1 MNKKEMKLNKLE
13 VWDGN
18 TCNAQALRQ
27 VGVDVLSAYP
37 ITPSTGTVE
46 GYASLHA
53 NGYVDGDIIMVESEH
68 AAMSGCI
75 GASAAGA
82 RTATATSSQGLA
94 LMIETLYQ
102 CSGMRLPVVLCLVTR
117 ALASPLNVN
126 GDHSDLYL
134 TRDSGWISI
143 YGKTAQEA
151 YDMTICAFKIGEHKD
166 VRLPVISAQDGFFT
180 SHTAQNVSPLS
191 DKQVASFVGVPPMIN
206 SLLDFNNP
214 VTYGVQTEE
223 DWHFE
228 HKAKQHN
235 ALMNSKKIIQ
245 KVFADFEKLSGR
257 KYNIV
262 ESYNIDKA
270 DVVIVCIG
278 SLYTSAHIVVD
289 KLKKEGINVGLIT
302 PRMFRPFPMEEISEL
317 LQDAKIIVCM
327 NKSAPGG
334 SVGAL
339 YNEIAGALFNSKSKA
354 LLKDIICGLG
364 GRDITLA
371 DIENVFRNALK
382 DYKENKINPIQ
393 SFIGVRGPKLEF
405 YNIKDTK

>member
-1 MNKKEMKLNKLE
+1 MNKKEMKLNEIE

-18 TCNAQALRQ
+18 TCSAQALRQ

-46 GYASLHA
+46 GFTTLHA

-75 GASAAGA
+75 GAAAAGA

-134 TRDSGWISI
+134 TRDCGWVSI
-143 YGKTAQEA
+143 YGKSPQEV
-151 YDMTICAFKIGEHKD
+151 YDMCICAFKIGEHKD

-180 SHTAQNVSPLS
+180 SHTAQNVRPLS
-191 DKQVASFVGVPPMIN
+191 DKQVADFVGVPTMVN
-206 SLLDFNNP
+206 SLLDFKNP

-235 ALMNSKKIIQ
+235 ALMNSKKVI
-245 KVFADFEKLSGR
+245 KEVFEEFAKISGR

-262 ESYNIDKA
+262 ETYNMDNA
-270 DVVIVCIG
+270 DVVLVCIG
-278 SLYTSAHIVVD
+278 SLFNTSKVVVD
-289 KLKKEGINVGLIT
+289 RLKKEGIEVGLVT
-302 PRMFRPFPMEEISEL
+302 PRVFRPFPLEELCEA
-317 LQDAKIIVCM
+317 LQNAKIIVCLD
-327 NKSAPGG
+327 KSSPGG

-354 LLKDIICGLG
+354 ILKDIICGLG
-364 GRDITLA
+364 GRDITLQ
-371 DIENVFRNALK
+371 DIENVCKEAMK
-382 DYKENKINPIQ
+382 DYKENNINPLQ

-405 YNIKDTK
+405 YNIKDAK